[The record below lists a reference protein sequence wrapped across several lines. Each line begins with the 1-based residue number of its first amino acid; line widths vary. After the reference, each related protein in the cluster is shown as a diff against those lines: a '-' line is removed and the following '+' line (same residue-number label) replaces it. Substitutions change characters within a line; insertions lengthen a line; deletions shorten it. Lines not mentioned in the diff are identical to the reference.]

1 MSSLS
6 LRTPITYDSADGF
19 GMNKTLAQVVR
30 QNLKMLILTNPGERV
45 MDPDFGVG
53 IQRYLFSNFSE
64 NYQSKINNK
73 VKEQVS
79 HYMPGLIIQ
88 KIEFHSINP
97 DTNSA
102 AFRIVYYLP
111 NIGTSDLLEITI

>member
-1 MSSLS
+1 MSSIS
-6 LRTPITYDSADGF
+6 LRTPIVYDSADGF
-19 GMNKTLAQVVR
+19 GMIKTLPQLVR

-64 NYQSKINNK
+64 NYQSKI
-73 VKEQVS
+73 
-79 HYMPGLIIQ
+79 
-88 KIEFHSINP
+88 
-97 DTNSA
+97 TNSA
-102 AFRIVYYLP
+102 SFRIVYYLP

>member
-1 MSSLS
+1 MSSIS

-19 GMNKTLAQVVR
+19 GMIKTLPQLMR

-64 NYQSKINNK
+64 NYQSKITSKIN
-73 VKEQVS
+73 EQVS
-79 HYMPGLIIQ
+79 LYMPGLIVQDIQ
-88 KIEFHSINP
+88 FHSLNP

>member
-1 MSSLS
+1 MSSIS
-6 LRTPITYDSADGF
+6 LRTPIVYDSADGF
-19 GMNKTLAQVVR
+19 GMIKTLPQLVR

-64 NYQSKINNK
+64 NYQSKITNK
-73 VKEQVS
+73 INEQVS
-79 HYMPGLIIQ
+79 LYMPGLIVQDIQ
-88 KIEFHSINP
+88 FHSLNP